1 MDPLQW
7 MGAVRM
13 RVQKNQTK
21 SIKVFNCKPA
31 LLAKICI
38 HNNASSSGKSP
49 SPVVRSH
56 QNPLKYLFTA
66 IFWIIFAYELCFIID
81 RWLFSWKQW
90 FEVNK
95 NLDEFVHAN
104 MQLFDLLDVNWWT
117 VWITCGLLWL
127 FFISCLD
134 SHSDGTHSLQRILH
148 MFINAFKCIFSQGI
162 SWAVAHVGNVGLNW
176 FQFILV
182 KCFKSSPKNKRHLSQ
197 IGSVD

>member
-117 VWITCGLLWL
+117 VWITCGLLWC
-127 FFISCLD
+127 FISAVWTL
-134 SHSDGTHSLQRILH
+134 ILMAPIH
-148 MFINAFKCIFSQGI
+148 CRGFYTCSFNAFKCIFFTR
-162 SWAVAHVGNVGLNW
+162 N
-176 FQFILV
+176 ILGCCSCG
-182 KCFKSSPKNKRHLSQ
+182 KCGFELVSSLF
-197 IGSVD
+197 